1 MENNKINEGAL
12 TKQIKTLVMQ
22 ERYEEAMKVLDE
34 IEVSKIR
41 NISILCLVGEVY
53 MGLKRYDEAEQI
65 LLRVYEKNPNTRR
78 ILDLLTTLYIDKGE
92 YSEAEYYYKEFIGVA
107 SRDLHRYILR
117 YRLDK
122 GKGERLSVL
131 IDTLEKLKDYEYI
144 EEWETRSR
152 FWKSIRIRNILSAGL
167 MSWRLYMR
175 PAVRRRNA
183 FMNVMRSCCGLAME
197 NMWTRPLR

>member
-65 LLRVYEKNPNTRR
+65 LLRVYEKNSNTRR

-107 SRDLHRYILR
+107 SRDLHRYLCNGQIA
-117 YRLDK
+117 
-122 GKGERLSVL
+122 GGTVVG
-131 IDTLEKLKDYEYI
+131 
-144 EEWETRSR
+144 
-152 FWKSIRIRNILSAGL
+152 SIWIRGRAGNL
-167 MSWRLYMR
+167 GG
-175 PAVRRRNA
+175 V
-183 FMNVMRSCCGLAME
+183 GQ
-197 NMWTRPLR
+197 RPLG